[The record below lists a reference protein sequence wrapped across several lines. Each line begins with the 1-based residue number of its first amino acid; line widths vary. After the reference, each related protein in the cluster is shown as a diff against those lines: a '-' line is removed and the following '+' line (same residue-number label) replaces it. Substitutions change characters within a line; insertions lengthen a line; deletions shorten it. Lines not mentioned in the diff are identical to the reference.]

1 MEESLE
7 GGNPNT
13 PQTVPGPMSLS
24 VSIATGYGIQPA
36 ILASASPD
44 KVTALRATAEQH
56 QENHSRTAVPGC
68 RSAVTH

>member
-1 MEESLE
+1 MEQSLE

-13 PQTVPGPMSLS
+13 PQTVPGPVFLS
-24 VSIATGYGIQPA
+24 VSIVTGYGMQPG

-44 KVTALRATAEQH
+44 EVTALMAAAEWH
-56 QENHSRTAVPGC
+56 QESHSRTAVPGC